1 MVEKLLTV
9 REAAQFLGISEKEI
23 IDLVGE
29 GLIPAYRI
37 ADTHLRFKQHQLQE
51 TRPRLRNI
59 LEKSHKK
66 VIFQDNSYSLKEK
79 ILDFLYYNDF
89 YIISLTVIIAI
100 LLLFFR

>member
-23 IDLVGE
+23 IDLVQE
-29 GLIPAYRI
+29 GLIPAYKI
-37 ADTHLRFKQHQLQE
+37 ADMHLRFKQDQLQE
-51 TRPRLRNI
+51 LRPRLKNV

-66 VIFQDNSYSLKEK
+66 VVFQNNSYSLKERFF
-79 ILDFLYYNDF
+79 DFFYYNDF
-89 YIISLTVIIAI
+89 YIISLTAIIVI

>member
-37 ADTHLRFKQHQLQE
+37 ADTHLRFKHEQLQE
-51 TRPRLRNI
+51 IRGKLKAH
-59 LEKSHKK
+59 LVGAHKK
-66 VIFQDNSYSLKEK
+66 IIFQDSSYSLMER
-79 ILDFLYYNDF
+79 ISDFLYYNDF
-89 YIISLTVIIAI
+89 YLISLTAIIVI